1 MTKLN
6 DTQHFK
12 AKEIIYSKTA
22 EKNNIDNYPKDEEVI
37 CNLNYTLQRL
47 NEIREGFGS
56 PIYINSG
63 YRCEELN
70 TRVDGAKTSA
80 HKSGYAMDIVPANN
94 KKVEFFEFMQEY
106 LQDKEFDELLLEK
119 SAKSMWIHFA
129 LKSSQ
134 GKQRRK
140 IRTLQVQ

>member
-12 AKEIIYSKTA
+12 VKEIIYSKTA

-70 TRVDGAKTSA
+70 KLVGGVNNSKHQEGLAVDLRWNKELVDYLIENCKFDKLIREGNKR
-80 HKSGYAMDIVPANN
+80 SG
-94 KKVEFFEFMQEY
+94 
-106 LQDKEFDELLLEK
+106 
-119 SAKSMWIHFA
+119 MWIHLGF
-129 LKSSQ
+129 KRDIS
-134 GKQRRK
+134 KERN
-140 IRTLQVQ
+140 QVIYCQ

>member
-6 DTQHFK
+6 DTKYFK
-12 AKEIIYSKTA
+12 VKEIIYSKTA

-70 TRVDGAKTSA
+70 KLVGGVKNSKHQEGLAVDLRFDAELFKYILDNCSFDQLIREGNKR
-80 HKSGYAMDIVPANN
+80 SG
-94 KKVEFFEFMQEY
+94 
-106 LQDKEFDELLLEK
+106 
-119 SAKSMWIHFA
+119 MWIHLGF
-129 LKSSQ
+129 KRDIY
-134 GKQRRK
+134 KERN
-140 IRTLQVQ
+140 QVIYCQ

>member
-6 DTQHFK
+6 DTKYFK
-12 AKEIIYSKTA
+12 VKEIIYSKTA

-70 TRVDGAKTSA
+70 KLVGGVKNSKHQEGLAVDLRFDAELFKYILDNYSFDQLIREGNKR
-80 HKSGYAMDIVPANN
+80 SG
-94 KKVEFFEFMQEY
+94 
-106 LQDKEFDELLLEK
+106 
-119 SAKSMWIHFA
+119 MWIHLGF
-129 LKSSQ
+129 K
-134 GKQRRK
+134 KDIYKERN
-140 IRTLQVQ
+140 QVIYCQ

>member
-6 DTQHFK
+6 DTQYFK
-12 AKEIIYSKTA
+12 AKEIIYSNTA

-70 TRVDGAKTSA
+70 KLVGGVGGSYHKKGLAVDLRWNKKLVDYLIENCKFDKLIREKSKTSKWC
-80 HKSGYAMDIVPANN
+80 HLQFRKENERQIVTSI
-94 KKVEFFEFMQEY
+94 
-106 LQDKEFDELLLEK
+106 LC
-119 SAKSMWIHFA
+119 
-129 LKSSQ
+129 
-134 GKQRRK
+134 
-140 IRTLQVQ
+140 

>member
-6 DTQHFK
+6 DTKYFK
-12 AKEIIYSKTA
+12 VKEIIYSKTA
-22 EKNNIDNYPKDEEVI
+22 ENNNIDNYPKDEEVI

-70 TRVDGAKTSA
+70 KLVGGVGGSY
-80 HKSGYAMDIVPANN
+80 HKKGLAIDLRFDAELFKYILDNCSFDQLIREGNKRSG
-94 KKVEFFEFMQEY
+94 
-106 LQDKEFDELLLEK
+106 
-119 SAKSMWIHFA
+119 MWIHLGF
-129 LKSSQ
+129 KRDIS
-134 GKQRRK
+134 KERN
-140 IRTLQVQ
+140 QVIYCR